1 MGTLFQCCQNDKQ
14 TDLVARNKN
23 DSNIKNLIPPID
35 SDKSVTGS
43 NHSSQKSPKRKK
55 SFEPLK
61 TIEEEKLETEEKK
74 LMFLEKDKC
83 KLEEMERKL
92 KQDLEN
98 EKIKK
103 FLLEQHALEKKIL
116 DDKESDTR
124 KKSRELKSKTNSST
138 KEETIEVIGEG
149 DKKGDN
155 ISEDGVETKKKSSS
169 EITKLK
175 KEDSKEKSKDGK
187 EKSNEKNKEITKE
200 NKEKEG
206 DAILTNKFKLVSEE
220 NNNNNEQRIIK
231 TVNIN
236 INDNVDKQVNNQ
248 KFISFDKEESN

>member
-169 EITKLK
+169 EITK
-175 KEDSKEKSKDGK
+175 
-187 EKSNEKNKEITKE
+187 E